1 MDAEKINATD
11 AVRLFGG
18 AGYMEGAIVEMDA
31 GAKLTRNVEALKSL
45 YKVSIMAFKPG

>member
-31 GAKLTRNVEALKSL
+31 GCQVDPQCRSLKVVIQGFDNGL
-45 YKVSIMAFKPG
+45 